1 MQKMRDVG
9 ACLTLM
15 HTMVLL
21 FKCMCVLGL
30 LYSYCEGVA
39 QDYAEALRLWQLAA
53 AQGHPSALYNVGQC
67 HEHGYSVAADVAEA
81 VHWYRRAQA
90 AGDISAAG
98 KLHRLGFGA
107 SGCLLPQCDNAQLN
121 TFLQQFERIACLIR
135 VYILTDTGE
144 WYIHN
149 TDNRVS
155 EGL

>member
-9 ACLTLM
+9 VCLTLM

-30 LYSYCEGVA
+30 LYSYREGVA

-53 AQGHPSALYNVGQC
+53 AQGHPSALYSIGQC

-90 AGDISAAG
+90 AGDPSAAG

-107 SGCLLPQCDNAQLN
+107 SGIAPLPAAPMRPS
-121 TFLQQFERIACLIR
+121 TIKHFFAA
-135 VYILTDTGE
+135 V
-144 WYIHN
+144 
-149 TDNRVS
+149 
-155 EGL
+155 